1 MRKKSSI
8 PDSPL
13 RDEPWPFSFEQDLAI
28 FLMMLEEQFRKDTS
42 DPLPAFEV
50 LNYIASYIWKTETTE
65 TPSTDSIPVPWWV
78 VQALAIGFNIYRD
91 RAQSTTP
98 MTLGEAYNLEG
109 RGQGKNPRIQH
120 ELRQLRDIRI
130 ATAIALA
137 SANGVK
143 IEAALQEQADKT
155 RLSVG
160 QVRRIWETNRGR
172 ASSAVRNFRTRITS

>member
-1 MRKKSSI
+1 MPKKSSI
-8 PDSPL
+8 PESPL
-13 RDEPWPFSFEQDLAI
+13 HGKPWPFSLEQDLAV
-28 FLMMLEEQFRKDTS
+28 FLMILEDRFRNDTS
-42 DPLPAFEV
+42 NPLPAFEA
-50 LNYIASYIWKTETTE
+50 LNCIASYVWLTEKEKPPTYTL
-65 TPSTDSIPVPWWV
+65 PIPWWV
-78 VQALAIGFNIYRD
+78 VQTLAIGFNIYRD
-91 RAQSTTP
+91 RAVSTALT
-98 MTLGEAYNLEG
+98 TLGEAYNLEG

-172 ASSAVRNFRTRITS
+172 ASSAVRNLRTRTTS